1 MKMYFAFLIFVILST
16 ISLCYGNDMN
26 YGSFVG
32 DVEVRWCKDGR
43 SMELLKDFTYI
54 DPLGK
59 KWTAIKGYKTDGAS
73 IPQAFWSIVG
83 GPFEGPY
90 REAAVIHD
98 MYCDSKS
105 EPWVDVHRIFY
116 YANRVAGVP
125 EAKAKLLYTG
135 VMIGGPKWGDGK
147 SKCRSCHQADQIKI
161 DKTGKMYVLPNVT
174 VEDAEKASKWI
185 ESSNPTL
192 EQIDNY
198 VKTNYPESTFGHSS
212 K

>member
-1 MKMYFAFLIFVILST
+1 MKLYVAILGLIFMLI
-16 ISLCYGNDMN
+16 ISVCYAKGMN

-43 SMELLKDFTYI
+43 NMELLKDFSYI
-54 DPLGK
+54 DPVGK
-59 KWTAIKGYKTDGAS
+59 KWTATKGYKTDGAS
-73 IPQAFWSIVG
+73 IPQVFWSIVG

-98 MYCDSKS
+98 MYCDIKT

-116 YANRVAGVP
+116 YANRAAGVP
-125 EAKAKLLYTG
+125 DTKAKLLYTG

-147 SKCRSCHQADQIKI
+147 SKCRSCHKADQIKF
-161 DKTGKMYVLPNVT
+161 DRAGKMYVQPNVT
-174 VEDAEKASKWI
+174 AEDADKASKWI
-185 ESSNPTL
+185 EANNPTL

-198 VKTNYPESTFGHSS
+198 VKSNYPKSTFGHSG